1 MSGDSPGLVLAVA
14 GLVVLAGILTSV
26 EAALSSFSRAR
37 AHQLAHEQRPGAGAL
52 LRLLDDPAPR
62 LNALLVLRLLTE
74 TSAVVL
80 ATAGVLDLLGP
91 GRWTS
96 VVAAVGLMFFVLF
109 VLIGVGPR
117 TLGRQHSEAMA
128 LATAGAVL
136 ALSRVLGPLPRLL
149 ILVGNMLTPG
159 KGFSEGP
166 FSSEAELREMV
177 DLAEASSVIESGES
191 KMIHSVFELGDTSVR
206 EVMVPR
212 TDVVYIERTK
222 TLRQAMSLFL
232 RSGFSRVP
240 VVGEDLDDI
249 IGFVYLKDTSKRV
262 FDRQAAETTERV
274 DSMMR
279 PVFHVPDSKPVDDL
293 LREMQAERRHIAVV
307 VDEYGGTAGIVTI
320 EDILEEIVGEI
331 ADEFDTEEQ
340 HVEELEDGA
349 RRVSARFPVDDLDEV
364 VGVAVDDDEVD
375 SVAGLMAKYLGKVP
389 IPGSTVE
396 VQGLLFT
403 AEEAKGRRNKVGTV
417 LIAHASS
424 APGEGDTAPRV
435 QSPGRPSSPAPDQ
448 SPDQSSDPARST
460 AWSSRRSSGDE
471 DRSVTPRAR
480 T

>member
-1 MSGDSPGLVLAVA
+1 MSGHSPGLILLVIA
-14 GLVVLAGILTSV
+14 LVVLAATLTSM

-37 AHQLAHEQRPGAGAL
+37 ALELAHEQRPGAIRL
-52 LRLLDDPAPR
+52 LRLLDNSAHH
-62 LNALLVLRLLTE
+62 LNALLVVRLLTE

-80 ATAGVLDLLGP
+80 GTAMVLDLLGP
-91 GRWTS
+91 DEWTS
-96 VVAAVGLMFFVLF
+96 VLTAIGLMFIVLF
-109 VLIGVGPR
+109 VVVGVGPR
-117 TLGRQHSEAMA
+117 TIGRQRSEDIS
-128 LATAGAVL
+128 LATAGLVL
-136 ALSRVLGPLPRLL
+136 GLGRVLGPLPQLL
-149 ILVGNMLTPG
+149 ILIGNALTPG

-177 DLAEASSVIESGES
+177 DLAEASSLIESGES
-191 KMIHSVFELGDTSVR
+191 KMIHSVFELGDTYVR

-249 IGFVYLKDTSKRV
+249 VGFAYIKDISKRV
-262 FDRQAAETTERV
+262 FDRQAAQTTEHV
-274 DSMMR
+274 ESMMR

-331 ADEFDTEEQ
+331 TDEFDVEEES
-340 HVEELEDGA
+340 VEELEDGS
-349 RRVSARFPVDDLDEV
+349 RRVSARFPVDDLDEI
-364 VGVAVDDDEVD
+364 VGVSIEDDEVD
-375 SVAGLMAKYLGKVP
+375 SVGGLMAKYLGKVP

-396 VQGLLFT
+396 VAGLRFT
-403 AEEAKGRRNKVGTV
+403 AEEAKGRRNRVGTV
-417 LIAHASS
+417 LIAPVVKPEIWPESVN
-424 APGEGDTAPRV
+424 GDSHRSG
-435 QSPGRPSSPAPDQ
+435 QS
-448 SPDQSSDPARST
+448 RSQ
-460 AWSSRRSSGDE
+460 
-471 DRSVTPRAR
+471 RAQH
-480 T
+480 